1 MARLSSGRKKSEV
14 RKFIREELRLL
25 HETDFVAYIEPF
37 TWRVERD
44 GTGLL
49 YVPSLATFE
58 RLTPDATP
66 TGVVMRDG
74 SFMAVKLVVRFDY
87 PDGVGRS
94 TSASRE
100 PCIVYVEY
108 SFHYQRPQ
116 DCTFFRYDFHP
127 HIGDPRTHPIFHVHA
142 AGWQRGDKQL
152 PDKPRLPSSS
162 MTLSEVLDVVRM
174 NYFTEEA

>member
-25 HETDFVAYIEPF
+25 HEADFVAYIEPF

-49 YVPSLATFE
+49 YVPSLAAFE
-58 RLTPDATP
+58 RLTPDAPP

-74 SFMAVKLVVRFDY
+74 SFMAVKLIVRFDY
-87 PDGVGRS
+87 PDDK
-94 TSASRE
+94 ARE
-100 PCIVYVEY
+100 PRIIYVEY

-127 HIGDPRTHPIFHVHA
+127 QIGDPRTHPIFHVHA
-142 AGWQRGDKQL
+142 AGWQKRDGQL

-162 MTLSEVLDVVRM
+162 MMLSEVLNVVRM
-174 NYFTEEA
+174 NYFAEEA